1 MGFGMGDVVLGLVL
15 ADRGLLPKDG
25 AELLP
30 QPDAFVISGGDPA
43 AEAELPRL
51 VAALRKAGLH
61 VRHSYKATRNVGKLL
76 ADASKQRAR
85 FAVILGA
92 EVAQGAVQVKDLAA
106 GEQRAVPIGDLLPT
120 LLRR

>member
-1 MGFGMGDVVLGLVL
+1 M
-15 ADRGLLPKDG
+15 
-25 AELLP
+25 
-30 QPDAFVISGGDPA
+30 ISGGDPA

-76 ADASKQRAR
+76 GDASKQRAR

-92 EVAQGAVQVKDLAA
+92 EIAQGSVQVKDLTT
-106 GEQRAVPIGDLLPT
+106 GEQRAMAVGDLLPM
-120 LLRR
+120 LLR